1 LELDG
6 LGVKLEDLEPETM
19 LLSEEGLA
27 LDSVDAL
34 EIVVAI
40 QKIFGLS
47 IGNLD
52 SNFFE
57 ANLQTVG
64 SLVDYVSGALDIAA
78 ETA

>member
-6 LGVKLEDLEPETM
+6 LGVKLEDLKGETM

-34 EIVVAI
+34 EIIVAV
-40 QKIFGLS
+40 QKVFGLS
-47 IGNLD
+47 IPNLD
-52 SNFFE
+52 TAFFE
-57 ANLQTVG
+57 KNLRTVDT
-64 SLVDYVSGALDIAA
+64 LVDYVVASLNITF